1 MFFILGIIP
10 YAALGMIMASIGYNY
25 TTWQFWAVL
34 GCMIAS
40 DGISMIKTLTY
51 VSK

>member
-10 YAALGMIMASIGYNY
+10 YVAMGIIMASIGYSY
-25 TTWQFWAVL
+25 TTWQLWAVL

-40 DGISMIKTLTY
+40 DGISILKTQ
-51 VSK
+51 VNR